1 MMPYLVPEGRVNGRP
16 AMGCVEAH
24 ERLFQSF
31 GRNIEPA
38 QAGTARSIE
47 GVSAKLKPQAR
58 CDIRQKRQRH
68 RLDLLGSSL
77 VTAVLNASSI
87 PLDSRRLKFNFRQ
100 PSIITARDR
109 HEVIPDVPRVQRLS
123 R

>member
-68 RLDLLGSSL
+68 RLELL
-77 VTAVLNASSI
+77 AVQFSHGRSE
-87 PLDSRRLKFNFRQ
+87 RLKVSR
-100 PSIITARDR
+100 SIHAG
-109 HEVIPDVPRVQRLS
+109 
-123 R
+123 